1 MPMERSQSHHVQ
13 VEIYG
18 QSYNLRG
25 EGEAGYIQD
34 LASYV
39 DRKMRE
45 VSEVTATV
53 DSLKVAILAAL
64 NIADES
70 RRGLRPHPPPPQGG
84 PDPPARPRATQRR
97 SVSDA

>member
-1 MPMERSQSHHVQ
+1 MERQQSHLVQ
-13 VEIYG
+13 VEISG

-25 EGEAGYIQD
+25 EGDPNDIRD
-34 LASYV
+34 LAAYV

-45 VSEVTATV
+45 VSDATSTV

-70 RRGLRPHPPPPQGG
+70 RRGRPRDPGLAPGG
-84 PDPPARPRATQRR
+84 PDRVARLIDLIDRCCAE
-97 SVSDA
+97 A

>member
-1 MPMERSQSHHVQ
+1 MERTEGRLVQ

-25 EGEAGYIQD
+25 EGETGYIQD

-45 VSEVTATV
+45 VSEATATV

-70 RRGLRPHPPPPQGG
+70 RRGVRPDPGIVKGG
-84 PDPPARPRATQRR
+84 PDRVARLIDMLERCFA
-97 SVSDA
+97 DA

>member
-1 MPMERSQSHHVQ
+1 MERIEGRLVQ

-25 EGEAGYIQD
+25 EGETGYIQD

-45 VSEVTATV
+45 VSEAT
-53 DSLKVAILAAL
+53 
-64 NIADES
+64 
-70 RRGLRPHPPPPQGG
+70 
-84 PDPPARPRATQRR
+84 
-97 SVSDA
+97 

>member
-1 MPMERSQSHHVQ
+1 MDRVEGHLVQ
-13 VEIYG
+13 VQIYG

-25 EGEAGYIQD
+25 EGESGYIQD
-34 LASYV
+34 LALYV

-45 VSEVTATV
+45 VSEATATV

-70 RRGLRPHPPPPQGG
+70 RRGVRPEPGIVKGG
-84 PDPPARPRATQRR
+84 PDKVTRLIDMLERCFA
-97 SVSDA
+97 DA

>member
-1 MPMERSQSHHVQ
+1 MDRPTSQLVQ

-25 EGEAGYIQD
+25 EGETPYLQE

-39 DRKMRE
+39 DRRMRE
-45 VSEVTATV
+45 VAEATATV

-70 RRGLRPHPPPPQGG
+70 RRGQNSPANVAAGG
-84 PDPPARPRATQRR
+84 EERVGRLIEMLDRCVAEA
-97 SVSDA
+97 

>member
-1 MPMERSQSHHVQ
+1 MERQDGHLVQ

-25 EGEAGYIQD
+25 DGEAGYIQD

-45 VSEVTATV
+45 VSEATSTV

-70 RRGLRPHPPPPQGG
+70 RRGLRSDPGIVKGG
-84 PDPPARPRATQRR
+84 PDKVARMVDILERCFAE
-97 SVSDA
+97 A